1 MSSRDSN
8 SHLKQNFLDENQ
20 FTNIPIK
27 EETNK
32 CPYKPI
38 NNDTFPESGSLPAKP
53 TVNSDSQNDIK
64 TSDKISK
71 AAEEALILP
80 KSSPAKKKCCFVE
93 LNEGVSYFNLS
104 TYYLV
109 QFSYVMAFT
118 FIDSCQDYLLES
130 PDYDYKI
137 SKDQVGKVNGDILLF
152 DTLYLIAFI
161 YIYGSFHDIFGRK
174 ILVVYGFLSMAL
186 SLYLYP
192 LAGNVYPNLIL
203 VRLIFSNGICAVTTQ
218 PLLADYV
225 SHKTKGFGGGIA
237 AVVSGLGA
245 IFAALFLLKLQSYM
259 PIAQVYTVTSS
270 LCVLVAI
277 VCVFGVKNI
286 QRRDDAEENVC
297 KRL

>member
-1 MSSRDSN
+1 MSYHSESKSN
-8 SHLKQNFLDENQ
+8 LKENFIDEDNETKTLSQKCTHLPNKDEVILDADA
-20 FTNIPIK
+20 PK
-27 EETNK
+27 PEEK
-32 CPYKPI
+32 
-38 NNDTFPESGSLPAKP
+38 NDL
-53 TVNSDSQNDIK
+53 QNDKK
-64 TSDKISK
+64 TNDQIIEKDD
-71 AAEEALILP
+71 AENNLTI
-80 KSSPAKKKCCFVE
+80 KKKCCFVE
-93 LNEGVSYFNLS
+93 LNEGVSYFNLF

-130 PDYDYKI
+130 DSYDYKV
-137 SKDQVGKVNGDILLF
+137 SKTDVGKVNGDILLF

-192 LAGNVYPNLIL
+192 LAGKVYPNLIL

-259 PIAQVYTVTSS
+259 SIAQVYTITAG
-270 LCVLVAI
+270 LCVAVAI
-277 VCVFGVKNI
+277 ICIFGVKNI

>member
-1 MSSRDSN
+1 MNYDNESKTN
-8 SHLKQNFLDENQ
+8 LKQNFIDDADEDKKPEFLKSPHYPNKDEVILEAEAPHADLLNDPQ
-20 FTNIPIK
+20 NEKKTNDQVIEK
-27 EETNK
+27 
-32 CPYKPI
+32 
-38 NNDTFPESGSLPAKP
+38 ND
-53 TVNSDSQNDIK
+53 
-64 TSDKISK
+64 
-71 AAEEALILP
+71 AENGEKVSTP
-80 KSSPAKKKCCFVE
+80 KKKKCCFVE
-93 LNEGVSYFNLS
+93 LNEGVSYFNLC

-130 PDYDYKI
+130 DNYDYKVAK
-137 SKDQVGKVNGDILLF
+137 KDVGKVNGDILLF

-192 LAGNVYPNLIL
+192 LAGKVYPNLIL

-259 PIAQVYTVTSS
+259 SIDQVYTITAG
-270 LCVLVAI
+270 LCVGVAI
-277 VCVFGVKNI
+277 ICIFGVKNI
-286 QRRDDAEENVC
+286 ERRDDAEENVC